1 MRKWMVMLFIGPG
14 LFFIFYWL
22 LTQGNTDVPIP
33 KTSLPK
39 SYKLS
44 GQMVAAQNGRIKAGL
59 SGRTILI
66 EDLVIGNNNR
76 VMVEAGKVFLVIP
89 VFTDSFTPGIKD
101 FELIDARG
109 IKYLP
114 LEVKEEYIAQAT
126 RISKDTVPKNM
137 TVLYL
142 LFKVKMDVEEY
153 YLLLHDG
160 TKDIAWYFNL
170 K

>member
-22 LTQGNTDVPIP
+22 LTQGNTDVPTP
-33 KTSLPK
+33 KTPLPK

-59 SGRTILI
+59 SDRTILI

-76 VMVEAGKVFLVIP
+76 VMVEAGKVFLIVP
-89 VFTDSFTPGIKD
+89 VFTDNFTPDIKD
-101 FELIDARG
+101 FELIDASG
-109 IKYLP
+109 ISYVP
-114 LEVKEEYIAQAT
+114 LEVKEEYITQAT
-126 RISKDTVPKNM
+126 RISKDEVPRNM
-137 TVLYL
+137 ASLYL
-142 LFKVKMDVEEY
+142 LFKVEKDVEEY

-160 TKDIAWYFNL
+160 TKDLAWYFNL